1 VQEMQ
6 KLAARVPRRT
16 QRVPGAAPGLLIGK
30 DRIMFSSIKKL
41 HFVGIG
47 GIGMSGLAEILMDQ
61 GFIITGSDRAAN
73 DNTERVEGLGA
84 TLYVG
89 HDAHNVEPDVD
100 VLVYSSAI
108 PPDNPEIL
116 LAHQRKIP
124 VIRRAEMLAEV
135 MRLKYGIG
143 IAGTHGKTTT
153 TSMVSLVL
161 MEGGIDPTVI
171 VGGRLRGLAGSNA
184 RMGKGEFI
192 VVEADEYDRSFL
204 SITPTIAVLT
214 TLETD
219 HLDCY
224 RDLEDIKSAFLQFVN
239 KVPFYGFVVLCLDE
253 PALQDIMPK
262 IKKKIITY
270 GLNGQADLQAVDIV
284 HRLNKTKFL
293 VLHGGKELGKIEL
306 QIPGKHNVQNALA
319 AIAVGLELHVPF
331 DLVRTGIEKF
341 TGVFRRWEVK
351 AEIGDIMVVDDYAH
365 HPTEIKATLA
375 GVKAGW
381 RRRVICVFQPH
392 LYSRTRDFY
401 DEFGRSFF
409 NADVLVLTD
418 VYPAREEPI
427 QGVSGE
433 LIVNAAK
440 ELGHRNVHY
449 VPDKKV
455 IPKFLMEMKQPGD
468 IIITMGAGDIWKF
481 GEEFVAQLKAET

>member
-1 VQEMQ
+1 
-6 KLAARVPRRT
+6 
-16 QRVPGAAPGLLIGK
+16 
-30 DRIMFSSIKKL
+30 MFSSIKKL

-47 GIGMSGLAEILMDQ
+47 GIGMSGIAEILLDQ
-61 GFIITGSDRAAN
+61 GFTITGSDKAAS
-73 DNTERVEGLGA
+73 DNTERLQALGA
-84 TLYVG
+84 KVFIG
-89 HDAHNVEPDVD
+89 HEAKNLEADVD
-100 VLVYSSAI
+100 VLVYSSAVA
-108 PPDNPEIL
+108 PDNPEI
-116 LAHQRKIP
+116 AEAQRRKIP

-161 MEGGIDPTVI
+161 MEGGVDPTVI

-184 RMGKGEFI
+184 RLGKGDFI
-192 VVEADEYDRSFL
+192 VVEADEFDRSFL

-224 RDLEDIKSAFLQFVN
+224 RDLEDIKSAFIQFAS

-253 PALQDIMPK
+253 PALQEIMPK

-270 GLNGQADLQAVDIV
+270 GLNGQADLQAVDIRHKESTTAFV
-284 HRLNKTKFL
+284 VVKD
-293 VLHGGKELGKIEL
+293 GQELGEIVL

-319 AIAVGLELHVPF
+319 AIAVGLELQVPF
-331 DLVRTGIEKF
+331 GKVKAGIEKF
-341 TGVFRRWEVK
+341 TGVFRRWELK
-351 AEIGDIMVVDDYAH
+351 ADIGGIMVVDDYAH
-365 HPTEIKATLA
+365 HPTEIAATLA
-375 GVKAGW
+375 GVKAAW
-381 RRRVICVFQPH
+381 RRRVVCVFQPH

-401 DEFGRSFF
+401 EDFGRSFF

-427 QGVSGE
+427 QGITGE
-433 LIVNAAK
+433 LIANTAK
-440 ELGHRNVHY
+440 EYGHKHVHY
-449 VPDKKV
+449 VPDKKQ
-455 IPKFLMEMKQPGD
+455 IPDFLMQLKRQGD

-481 GEEFVAQLKAET
+481 GEEFINKLKKTGG

>member
-1 VQEMQ
+1 
-6 KLAARVPRRT
+6 
-16 QRVPGAAPGLLIGK
+16 
-30 DRIMFSSIKKL
+30 MFSSIKKL

-47 GIGMSGLAEILMDQ
+47 GIGMSGIAEILIDE
-61 GFIITGSDRAAN
+61 GFSITGSDRSAS
-73 DNTERVEGLGA
+73 DNTERLEALGA
-84 TLYVG
+84 KISVG
-89 HDAHNVEPDVD
+89 HAAENLDPDVD
-100 VLVYSSAI
+100 VLVYSSAVA
-108 PPDNPEIL
+108 PDNPEVME
-116 LAHQRKIP
+116 ARRRKIP

-153 TSMVSLVL
+153 TSMVSLIL
-161 MEGGIDPTVI
+161 IEGGIDPTVI
-171 VGGRLRGLAGSNA
+171 VGGRLHGLAGSNA
-184 RMGKGEFI
+184 RLGKGEFI
-192 VVEADEYDRSFL
+192 VVEADEFDRSFL

-224 RDLEDIKSAFLQFVN
+224 RDLEDIKSAFIQFAQ

-284 HRLNKTKFL
+284 HKKNVSRFT
-293 VLHGGKELGKIEL
+293 VVKEGHDLGEIEL

-319 AIAVGLELHVPF
+319 AIAVGLELKVPF
-331 DLVRTGIEKF
+331 EKVKAGIEKF

-351 AEIGDIMVVDDYAH
+351 AEVDGITVIDDYAH
-365 HPTEIKATLA
+365 HPTEIRATLA
-375 GVKAGW
+375 GAKSGW
-381 RRRVICVFQPH
+381 RRRVIAVFQPH

-401 DEFGRSFF
+401 DDFGRAFF
-409 NADVLVLTD
+409 NADVLVVTD

-427 QGVSGE
+427 QGVTGE
-433 LIVNAAK
+433 LIASAAK
-440 ELGHRNVHY
+440 QYGHKQVHY
-449 VPDKKV
+449 VPDKKKL
-455 IPKFLMEMKQPGD
+455 PDFLRGIVQKGD
-468 IIITMGAGDIWKF
+468 IVITMGAGDIWKY
-481 GEEFVAQLKAET
+481 GEEFIKTLKATA

>member
-1 VQEMQ
+1 
-6 KLAARVPRRT
+6 
-16 QRVPGAAPGLLIGK
+16 
-30 DRIMFSSIKKL
+30 MFSSIRKL

-47 GIGMSGLAEILMDQ
+47 GIGMSGIAEILTAE
-61 GFIITGSDRAAN
+61 GFTVTGSDRASN
-73 DNTERVEGLGA
+73 DNTERLQSLGVA
-84 TLYVG
+84 VKIG
-89 HDAHNVEPDVD
+89 HDAGNLAPDVD
-100 VLVYSSAI
+100 ALVYSSAVGS
-108 PPDNPEIL
+108 DNPEVAE
-116 LAHQRKIP
+116 AHRRKIP

-184 RMGKGEFI
+184 RLGKGEFI
-192 VVEADEYDRSFL
+192 VVEADEFDRSFL

-224 RDLEDIKSAFLQFVN
+224 RDLDDIKSAFIQFAG

-262 IKKKIITY
+262 IKKKIVTY

-284 HRLNKTKFL
+284 HRQNRTKFT
-293 VLHGGKELGKIEL
+293 VVCDGKDLGEIEI
-306 QIPGKHNVQNALA
+306 QIPGVHNVQNALA
-319 AIAVGLELHVPF
+319 AIAVGLELKVPF
-331 DLVRTGIEKF
+331 PKVRAGIEKF

-351 AEIGDIMVVDDYAH
+351 AEIDGITVIDDYAH
-365 HPTEIKATLA
+365 HPTEIRATLA
-375 GVKAGW
+375 GAKAGW
-381 RRRVICVFQPH
+381 RRRTVCVFQPH

-401 DEFGRSFF
+401 DDFGRAFF
-409 NADVLVLTD
+409 NADVLVVTD

-433 LIVNAAK
+433 LIANAAK
-440 ELGHRNVHY
+440 EFGHKQVHY
-449 VPDKKV
+449 VSDKKEV
-455 IPKFLMEMKQPGD
+455 PGFLMSITRPGD
-468 IIITMGAGDIWKF
+468 IVITMGAGDIWKF
-481 GEEFVAQLKAET
+481 GEQFIRQRKGEESH

>member
-1 VQEMQ
+1 
-6 KLAARVPRRT
+6 
-16 QRVPGAAPGLLIGK
+16 
-30 DRIMFSSIKKL
+30 MFSSIKKL

-47 GIGMSGLAEILMDQ
+47 GIGMSGIAEILIDQ
-61 GFIITGSDRAAN
+61 GFTITGSDKAAS
-73 DNTERVEGLGA
+73 DNTERLQSLGVK
-84 TLYVG
+84 LFVG
-89 HDAHNVEPDVD
+89 HDAKNLDPDVD
-100 VLVYSSAI
+100 VLVYSSAVG
-108 PPDNPEIL
+108 PDNPELIE
-116 LAHQRKIP
+116 AQKRKIP

-184 RMGKGEFI
+184 RLGKGDFI
-192 VVEADEYDRSFL
+192 VVEADEFDRSFL

-219 HLDCY
+219 HLDTY
-224 RDLEDIKSAFLQFVN
+224 RDLDDIKGAFIQFAS
-239 KVPFYGFVVLCLDE
+239 KVPFYGSVVLCLDE

-270 GLNGQADLQAVDIV
+270 GLNGQADIQAVDIM
-284 HRLNKTKFL
+284 HKQNTSTFL
-293 VLHGGKELGKIEL
+293 VVRDSTELGQIAL
-306 QIPGKHNVQNALA
+306 QIPGRHNVHNALA
-319 AIAVGLELHVPF
+319 AIAVGLELKVPF
-331 DLVRTGIEKF
+331 DKIKKGIEKF
-341 TGVFRRWEVK
+341 SGVFRRWEVK
-351 AEIGDIMVVDDYAH
+351 AEIDGMTIVDDYAH

-375 GVKAGW
+375 GAKSGW
-381 RRRVICVFQPH
+381 RRRVVCVFQPH

-401 DEFGRSFF
+401 EEFGRAFF

-427 QGVSGE
+427 QGVTGE
-433 LIVNAAK
+433 LIANAAK
-440 ELGHRNVHY
+440 SFGHKAVHY
-449 VPDKKV
+449 IPDKKNV
-455 IPKFLMEMKQPGD
+455 PEFLMTIKQPGD
-468 IIITMGAGDIWKF
+468 IIITMGAGDIWRF
-481 GEEFVAQLKAET
+481 GEEFIKKLAGKKS

>member
-1 VQEMQ
+1 
-6 KLAARVPRRT
+6 
-16 QRVPGAAPGLLIGK
+16 
-30 DRIMFSSIKKL
+30 MFKSIKKL

-47 GIGMSGLAEILMDQ
+47 GIGMSGIAEILIDQ
-61 GFIITGSDRAAN
+61 EFLITGSDKAES
-73 DNTERVEGLGA
+73 DNTERLRSLGA
-84 TLYVG
+84 KVYIG
-89 HDAHNVEPDVD
+89 HAAANLEPDVD
-100 VLVYSSAI
+100 ALVYSSAVQF
-108 PPDNPEIL
+108 DNPEL
-116 LAHQRKIP
+116 VEAQQRKIP

-184 RMGKGEFI
+184 RLGKGEFI

-224 RDLEDIKSAFLQFVN
+224 RDLEDIKSAFIQFAN
-239 KVPFYGFVVLCLDE
+239 KAPFYGFVVLCLDE

-262 IKKKIITY
+262 IKKKIVTY
-270 GLNGQADLQAVDIV
+270 GLNGQADVQAVDLRHKQNTSTFV
-284 HRLNKTKFL
+284 
-293 VLHGGKELGKIEL
+293 VVEEGKDLGEITL

-319 AIAVGLELHVPF
+319 AITVGLRLKVPF
-331 DLVRTGIEKF
+331 AQIKAGIEKF
-341 TGVFRRWEVK
+341 TGVFRRWEIK
-351 AEIGDIMVVDDYAH
+351 AETAGVTVIDDYAH

-375 GVKAGW
+375 GAKAGW
-381 RRRVICVFQPH
+381 RRRVVCVFQPH

-409 NADVLVLTD
+409 NADVLVITD

-427 QGVSGE
+427 QGISGE
-433 LIVNAAK
+433 LIANAAK
-440 ELGHRNVHY
+440 EFGHKQVHY
-449 VPDKKV
+449 VADKRKV
-455 IPKFLMEMKQPGD
+455 PAFLMQQRQQGD
-468 IIITMGAGDIWKF
+468 MIITMGAGDIWKF
-481 GEEFVAQLKAET
+481 GEEFIALLSGGRG

>member
-1 VQEMQ
+1 
-6 KLAARVPRRT
+6 
-16 QRVPGAAPGLLIGK
+16 
-30 DRIMFSSIKKL
+30 MFSSIHTL

-47 GIGMSGLAEILMDQ
+47 GIGMSGIAEILMDQ
-61 GFIITGSDRAAN
+61 GFKITGSDRAAS
-73 DNTERVEGLGA
+73 DNTDRLKGLGA
-84 TLYVG
+84 HIFIG
-89 HDAHNVEPDVD
+89 HAADNLEPDVD
-100 VLVYSSAI
+100 VVVYSSAV
-108 PPDNPEIL
+108 PPENPEL
-116 LAHQRKIP
+116 VEAHRRKIP

-135 MRLKYGIG
+135 MRLRYGIG

-184 RMGKGEFI
+184 RLGKGDFI
-192 VVEADEYDRSFL
+192 VVEADEFDRSFL

-224 RDLEDIKSAFLQFVN
+224 RDLEDIKSAFIQFAS

-262 IKKKIITY
+262 LKKKIITY
-270 GLNGQADLQAVDIV
+270 GLNGQADLQAVDIR
-284 HRLNKTKFL
+284 HKQNTSTFL
-293 VLHGGKELGKIEL
+293 VVHNGKDLGEVTL

-319 AIAVGLELHVPF
+319 AIAVGLELGVPF
-331 DLVRTGIEKF
+331 EKITAGVAKF

-351 AEIGDIMVVDDYAH
+351 AEVKGVTIVDDYAH

-375 GVKAGW
+375 GAKSGW
-381 RRRVICVFQPH
+381 RRRVVCVFQPH

-427 QGVSGE
+427 QGVNGE
-433 LIVNAAK
+433 LIANAAK
-440 ELGHRNVHY
+440 EFGHKQVHY
-449 VPDKKV
+449 VPDKKA
-455 IPKFLMEMKQPGD
+455 IPAFLLSIVQPGD
-468 IIITMGAGDIWKF
+468 IVITMGAGDIWRF
-481 GEEFVAQLKAET
+481 GEDFIAQLKAR